1 MYRKAISL
9 LVLCTIVFS
18 LVTGCGNSPEAT
30 TPTLPALQSSSAAT
44 GIADGYDVLG
54 GSWIVGGF
62 YYEQYNKQHL
72 IDLSDNKALK
82 DIYDSTYLTFYE
94 GGTFVY
100 MNMYNRRGK
109 YIRQDDGSFILKT
122 ETVFTYDFTEEGLAE
137 KILEDSEKTSYIVSF
152 LDENTLLWNTLD
164 PNTGKAKID
173 SDPLVFE
180 REDVES
186 EYIKDNKTALN
197 NSSENNSSSKK
208 EEVAEQPSQDYST
221 SQAPSNSNKN
231 KETTTTTAGM
241 RNALQSAKNY
251 LSVMPFSYSGLIEQL
266 EFEGYSNKEATYAA
280 DNCGADWFEQ
290 AVRSAKNYLDI
301 MPFSRSGLIEQLE
314 FEGYTYEQAAYGVD
328 KAY

>member
-1 MYRKAISL
+1 MYKRVITI
-9 LVLCTIVFS
+9 LVLSAMAIGLLC
-18 LVTGCGNSPEAT
+18 GCGNDPDPT
-30 TPTLPALQSSSAAT
+30 TPTLPALQSSNAAT
-44 GIADGYDVLG
+44 TIAEGYDVLG
-54 GSWIVGGF
+54 GSWVVGGF
-62 YYEQYNKQHL
+62 YYEQYNKQYL
-72 IDLSDNKALK
+72 IDLSDNDALM

-100 MNMYNRRGK
+100 LNMYNSRGK

-122 ETVFTYDFTEEGLAE
+122 DTVFTYEFTEEGLAE
-137 KILEDSEKTSYIVSF
+137 KVLEDSKKTSYIVSF

-197 NSSENNSSSKK
+197 NSSGDNSSSKK
-208 EEVAEQPSQDYST
+208 EESSEKPSKDYST
-221 SQAPSNSNKN
+221 SQTPSNSNKN
-231 KETTTTTAGM
+231 NETTTTTAGM

-251 LSVMPFSYSGLIEQL
+251 LSVIPFSYSGLIEQL

-290 AVRSAKNYLDI
+290 AVRSAKNYLEL